1 MFACPNRTYRKVFK
15 NGQVAFYFSS
25 FFLKKYREKNKRSNA
40 YDRSVSAP
48 LMTERTKMKLLLF

>member
-1 MFACPNRTYRKVFK
+1 MFKLNIHSVFK

-25 FFLKKYREKNKRSNA
+25 FFLVKYREKNKSSHA

-48 LMTERTKMKLLLF
+48 LMKEKTEMMLLLF